1 MLNKIGL
8 SSLLKISP
16 SNIYQT
22 CSNLF
27 SSLGKIHSNAQMS
40 NLKSIS
46 LQTSSLK
53 MNGGIISN
61 STLLKP
67 VAQLEVN
74 QVRHNWGYKG
84 RMMLKDIKRRE
95 FVRKYAPV
103 RVRLQALRANTILP
117 KVLKVF
123 VFCFILFLIF
133 ILKNKS

>member
-8 SSLLKISP
+8 SNFLKISP

-27 SSLGKIHSNAQMS
+27 SSLGKIQSNPQFS
-40 NLKSIS
+40 NLS
-46 LQTSSLK
+46 LTSSLK
-53 MNGGIISN
+53 MNVGLISS

-67 VAQLEVN
+67 VAKLEVN

-95 FVRKYAPV
+95 LVRKYAPV
-103 RVRLQALRANTILP
+103 RIRFQALRANTILP
-117 KVLKVF
+117 KVLKV
-123 VFCFILFLIF
+123 CGIF
-133 ILKNKS
+133 FSLLHVCS

>member
-8 SSLLKISP
+8 SNFLKISP

-27 SSLGKIHSNAQMS
+27 SSLGKFQSNPQFS
-40 NLKSIS
+40 SLKSIS
-46 LQTSSLK
+46 LQTANLK
-53 MNGGIISN
+53 MNAGIISN
-61 STLLKP
+61 SNLLKS
-67 VAQLEVN
+67 VAQFEVN

-103 RVRLQALRANTILP
+103 RIRLQALRSNTILP
-117 KVLKVF
+117 RVLKVF
-123 VFCFILFLIF
+123 KVFF
-133 ILKNKS
+133 SS